1 MGTQGFNSW
10 SFAQTEPEPPQFSE
24 GDDVL
29 EERAGLAADAAE
41 KPEATPSPNT

>member
-1 MGTQGFNSW
+1 MGTQALNSW

-29 EERAGLAADAAE
+29 AERAEQAADAADE
-41 KPEATPSPNT
+41 PEAAPSPDS